1 MDELDLMQEA
11 VSNWES
17 LQEVAEV
24 ETCEVYRGAEGK
36 RAYLSRILLRDR
48 EAPIYIEMRAVTGA
62 GGALVEMFNNG
73 KPVAWSRP
81 GYSLN

>member
-36 RAYLSRILLRDR
+36 RAYLSRILARQR
-48 EAPIYIEMRAVTGA
+48 GA
-62 GGALVEMFNNG
+62 HLH
-73 KPVAWSRP
+73 
-81 GYSLN
+81 

>member
-1 MDELDLMQEA
+1 MDELELIQEA

-17 LQEVAEV
+17 LQEVTEV
-24 ETCEVYRGAEGK
+24 ETCEVSPGNRGK
-36 RAYLSRILLRDR
+36 RAYLSHIVLHDR
-48 EAPIYIEMRAVTGA
+48 ENPVYIEVRAIVDA
-62 GGALVEMFNNG
+62 GDSVEEQFTKG

>member
-1 MDELDLMQEA
+1 MDELDLIQEA

-24 ETCEVYRGAEGK
+24 ETCEVSPGTQGK
-36 RAYLSRILLRDR
+36 RAYLSRILLKDR
-48 EAPIYIEMRAVTGA
+48 ENPVFIEVRAIVGTA
-62 GGALVEMFNNG
+62 DSTEEMFNNG